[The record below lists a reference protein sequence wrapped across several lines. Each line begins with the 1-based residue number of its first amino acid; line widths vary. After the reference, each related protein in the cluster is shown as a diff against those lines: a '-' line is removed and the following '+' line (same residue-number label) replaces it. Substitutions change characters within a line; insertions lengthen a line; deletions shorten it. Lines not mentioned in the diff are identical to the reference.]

1 VLEKIGKN
9 WGQAFYATSEKTGG
23 SDDIMKT
30 QKPSHNGR
38 AFAREGRE
46 VGISHVA
53 VF

>member
-1 VLEKIGKN
+1 MCLKKLEKN

-30 QKPSHNGR
+30 QKPGHSR